1 MFLYYLRNI
10 LTKMGP
16 KRLQKVPQ
24 QRNASRETFL
34 THEYYKKYI
43 RTKFYKIKRNNS
55 QEVE

>member
-24 QRNASRETFL
+24 QRDASRETFL
-34 THEYYKKYI
+34 AHEYYKKEDFEI
-43 RTKFYKIKRNNS
+43 ISNPLIKFI
-55 QEVE
+55 

>member
-1 MFLYYLRNI
+1 
-10 LTKMGP
+10 MGP